1 MPFNAAAYLLDRRLE
16 AGDGDRLA
24 VTGPRGTL
32 TYTDLHDLTC
42 RVAAGLRELGVT
54 PGERVMLNTVDSPWM
69 LAIMLAAMR
78 IGAVPVPV
86 STMLRPAEV
95 VDLVRDSE
103 ATVLVIGPE
112 FAGEVQPLLT
122 DAPALRA
129 VEFDIESLTQAGS
142 IVDVHPTT
150 EDDVALWLYTSGTTG
165 LPKGAMHRH
174 ASIRVVCETYARDVL
189 GITADDRVFSVP
201 KMFFAY
207 GLGTSAFFPLSVGA
221 STVLEPTRCTPQM
234 VADRLREYRPT
245 LFVAGPTFFGAM
257 LGAEVPPDAL
267 TSVRLAT
274 SAGEPLPPPI
284 YHRFVERYGV
294 DIIDGLGSTEAL
306 HIFVSNRPAEVR
318 PGTSGIPVPGYEVRV
333 VDDSGA
339 DVQAGTEGHLLVSGA
354 STMLGYW
361 HRDEATARV
370 LDGRWLRTGDF
381 YVASED
387 GFYTYLGRSDDML
400 KSSGIWV
407 SPAEVEACLLA
418 HPDVAQAAVVGVPDE
433 SGLSR
438 TVACVTLTPA
448 ATVTPQQLV
457 DFCREH
463 LAHFKCPKA
472 VLVMDEIPL
481 TATGKLRRNVVRGR
495 AADLLAVGS

>member
-1 MPFNAAAYLLDRRLE
+1 
-16 AGDGDRLA
+16 
-24 VTGPRGTL
+24 
-32 TYTDLHDLTC
+32 
-42 RVAAGLRELGVT
+42 
-54 PGERVMLNTVDSPWM
+54 
-69 LAIMLAAMR
+69 
-78 IGAVPVPV
+78 
-86 STMLRPAEV
+86 
-95 VDLVRDSE
+95 
-103 ATVLVIGPE
+103 
-112 FAGEVQPLLT
+112 
-122 DAPALRA
+122 
-129 VEFDIESLTQAGS
+129 
-142 IVDVHPTT
+142 
-150 EDDVALWLYTSGTTG
+150 
-165 LPKGAMHRH
+165 
-174 ASIRVVCETYARDVL
+174 
-189 GITADDRVFSVP
+189 
-201 KMFFAY
+201 
-207 GLGTSAFFPLSVGA
+207 
-221 STVLEPTRCTPQM
+221 
-234 VADRLREYRPT
+234 
-245 LFVAGPTFFGAM
+245 
-257 LGAEVPPDAL
+257 
-267 TSVRLAT
+267 
-274 SAGEPLPPPI
+274 
-284 YHRFVERYGV
+284 
-294 DIIDGLGSTEAL
+294 
-306 HIFVSNRPAEVR
+306 
-318 PGTSGIPVPGYEVRV
+318 VPGYEVRV

>member
-122 DAPALRA
+122 DVPALRA
-129 VEFDIESLTQAGS
+129 VVFDIESLTQAGS

-267 TSVRLAT
+267 TSVSYTHLT
-274 SAGEPLPPPI
+274 LPTI
-284 YHRFVERYGV
+284 YSV
-294 DIIDGLGSTEAL
+294 
-306 HIFVSNRPAEVR
+306 
-318 PGTSGIPVPGYEVRV
+318 
-333 VDDSGA
+333 
-339 DVQAGTEGHLLVSGA
+339 
-354 STMLGYW
+354 
-361 HRDEATARV
+361 
-370 LDGRWLRTGDF
+370 
-381 YVASED
+381 
-387 GFYTYLGRSDDML
+387 
-400 KSSGIWV
+400 
-407 SPAEVEACLLA
+407 
-418 HPDVAQAAVVGVPDE
+418 
-433 SGLSR
+433 
-438 TVACVTLTPA
+438 
-448 ATVTPQQLV
+448 
-457 DFCREH
+457 
-463 LAHFKCPKA
+463 
-472 VLVMDEIPL
+472 
-481 TATGKLRRNVVRGR
+481 
-495 AADLLAVGS
+495 